1 MACPALITPHPAKA
15 APSLMMITVSAVLTP
30 DQVHKVTRLA
40 SGLSWR
46 DGATTAGAVAR
57 QVKRNEQADL
67 SGATGTAVKKLLQE
81 AIEGHPVLQAAAQPR
96 RFSPL
101 MISRA
106 SKGGGY
112 GRHVDN
118 AFMGKGDR
126 RLRTDLSFTLF
137 LSDPS
142 TYEGGELAVET
153 AAGEHLVKPDAGDL
167 VLYPSTTLHEVRPVT
182 SGERIVCVGWIESA
196 VRDAAAREI
205 LFDLENL
212 RATLGQTHDP
222 QSPEMLTVAK
232 TISNLLRL
240 WGDA

>member
-1 MACPALITPHPAKA
+1 
-15 APSLMMITVSAVLTP
+15 MMITLSSVLTP
-30 DQVHKVTRLA
+30 DQVQTVTRLA

-46 DGATTAGAVAR
+46 DGATTAGPIAR

-67 SGATGTAVKKLLQE
+67 SGATGTAIKKLLRE
-81 AIEGHPVLQAAAQPR
+81 AVESHPVLRAAAQPR
-96 RFSPL
+96 RFSSL

-118 AFMGKGDR
+118 AFMGTGDR

-142 TYEGGELAVET
+142 AYEGGELAVDT
-153 AAGEHLVKPDAGDL
+153 PSGEHVVKPEAGDL

-212 RATLGQTHDP
+212 RATLAQAHAP
-222 QSPEMLTVAK
+222 QSPEMLTLSK

>member
-1 MACPALITPHPAKA
+1 
-15 APSLMMITVSAVLTP
+15 MMITLSRVLTP
-30 DQVHKVTRLA
+30 NQVQKVTSLV

-46 DGATTAGAVAR
+46 DGADTAGPTAR
-57 QVKRNEQADL
+57 EVKRNEQADL
-67 SGATGTAVKKLLQE
+67 TGATGTAVKKLVQAALE
-81 AIEGHPVLQAAAQPR
+81 RHPVLRAAAQPR

-106 SKGGGY
+106 SNGGGY

-118 AFMGKGDR
+118 AFMGSGVR
-126 RLRTDLSFTLF
+126 RLRTDLSFTIF

-142 TYEGGELAVET
+142 TYDGGELAVDT
-153 AAGEHLVKPDAGDL
+153 PSGEHIVKPDAGDL

-212 RATLGQTHDP
+212 RATLAQQHDA
-222 QSPEMLTVAK
+222 QSPEMLTLAK

>member
-1 MACPALITPHPAKA
+1 
-15 APSLMMITVSAVLTP
+15 MMITLSSVLTP
-30 DQVHKVTRLA
+30 GQVQKVTHLA
-40 SGLSWR
+40 SGLTWH
-46 DGATTAGAVAR
+46 DGTHTAGAAAR

-67 SGATGTAVKKLLQE
+67 SGATGTFIKKLLQE
-81 AIEGHPVLQAAAQPR
+81 AVETHPVLRAAAQPR

-106 SKGGGY
+106 SNGGGY
-112 GRHVDN
+112 GRHIDN
-118 AFMGKGDR
+118 AFMGSGDR

-153 AAGEHLVKPDAGDL
+153 AAGEHLAKPEAGDL

-212 RATLGQTHDP
+212 RATLAQQHTA
-222 QSPEMLTVAK
+222 QSPEMLTLSK

>member
-1 MACPALITPHPAKA
+1 
-15 APSLMMITVSAVLTP
+15 MMITLSGVLTP
-30 DQVHKVTRLA
+30 EQVKEVTTLA
-40 SGLSWR
+40 GALTWR
-46 DGATTAGAVAR
+46 DGTLTAGSTAR

-67 SGATGTAVKKLLQE
+67 TGATGTMVKKMLQE
-81 AIEGHPVLQAAAQPR
+81 AVEHHPVLRAAAQPR

-101 MISRA
+101 MISRTGP
-106 SKGGGY
+106 GGGY

-118 AFMGKGDR
+118 AFMGTGDK

-137 LSDPS
+137 LSDPA
-142 TYEGGELAVET
+142 TYEGGELAVDT
-153 AAGEHLVKPDAGDL
+153 AAGEHVVKPDAGDL

-182 SGERIVCVGWIESA
+182 AGERVVCIGWIESA

-212 RATLGQTHDP
+212 RATLAAQYAP
-222 QSPEMLTVAK
+222 QSPEMLTLAK

>member
-1 MACPALITPHPAKA
+1 
-15 APSLMMITVSAVLTP
+15 MMITLSSVLSP
-30 DQVHKVTRLA
+30 DQVQKVTRLV

-67 SGATGTAVKKLLQE
+67 SGATGTSVKKLLME
-81 AIEGHPVLQAAAQPR
+81 AIEHHPVLRAAAQPR

-101 MISRA
+101 IISRA
-106 SKGGGY
+106 GKGGGY

-118 AFMGKGDR
+118 AFMGSGDR

-137 LSDPS
+137 LSGPS
-142 TYEGGELAVET
+142 TYEGGELAVDT
-153 AAGEHLVKPDAGDL
+153 PSGEHVVKPEAGDL
-167 VLYPSTTLHEVRPVT
+167 VLYPSTTLHEVRPVS

-196 VRDAAAREI
+196 VRDAAGREI

-212 RATLGQTHDP
+212 RATLAQQHGA
-222 QSPEMLTVAK
+222 QSPEMLTLTK

>member
-1 MACPALITPHPAKA
+1 
-15 APSLMMITVSAVLTP
+15 MMITLSSVLTA
-30 DQVHKVTRLA
+30 DQVQKVTHLA
-40 SGLSWR
+40 SGLTWR
-46 DGATTAGAVAR
+46 DGATTAGPTAR

-67 SGATGTAVKKLLQE
+67 SGATGTAIRKLLQAAVE
-81 AIEGHPVLQAAAQPR
+81 THPVLRAAAQPR

-106 SKGGGY
+106 SNGGGY

-118 AFMGKGDR
+118 AFMGSGDR

-142 TYEGGELAVET
+142 AYEGGELAVET
-153 AAGEHLVKPDAGDL
+153 AAGEHLAKPEAGDL

-182 SGERIVCVGWIESA
+182 AGERIVCVGWIESA

-212 RATLGQTHDP
+212 RAALAPQHTA
-222 QSPEMLTVAK
+222 QSPEMLTLSK